1 MTFPRTISLTSSV
14 YSEARDAG
22 YDDLEF
28 ALPERTALFVL
39 GRHLL
44 GERRKLIHLHFYSF
58 FFLSVYS
65 PTRKMK
71 VDLYRAFVCYITDIC
86 SFFLP
91 SNI

>member
-58 FFLSVYS
+58 FSECVLSYKKNEG
-65 PTRKMK
+65 RFIQGICL
-71 VDLYRAFVCYITDIC
+71 LYH
-86 SFFLP
+86 
-91 SNI
+91 